1 MADGPERL
9 NKTEARGG
17 TNVKPIVWVLALSLI
32 LAAAAMWWAFARTPE
47 ERVEGSA
54 DSYKAA
60 NTGVPGQ
67 P

>member
-1 MADGPERL
+1 MAEAPERL
-9 NKTEARGG
+9 NKTEARAG
-17 TNVKPIVWVLALSLI
+17 TNVKPIVWVLVISVI
-32 LAAAAMWWAFARTPE
+32 LAALAMWWAFARTPE

-54 DSYKAA
+54 DSYKAP